1 MGLGCSLTNVHASNV
16 TLELTPLELLQEHI
30 LRAGVLSSST
40 TTSVTES
47 KQVDGDLVTSVIEF
61 KTSEYSRDCPV

>member
-1 MGLGCSLTNVHASNV
+1 MLTNKRTCFKCDSGTDSSGTVAG
-16 TLELTPLELLQEHI
+16 T

-47 KQVDGDLVTSVIEF
+47 QQVDGDLVTSVIEF
-61 KTSEYSRDCPV
+61 KTSEYSRDHPV